1 MLAALYTNYLAVFLV
16 FIYTLILIWDWP
28 NSKPF
33 LKKWLLIHLILFL
46 LCLPLLGLMKA
57 QLASI
62 GTGTEQVYLQKGV
75 PLLLAKLG
83 LFMFALPLALIT
95 LLLLFAFVF
104 RHQIKQIWE
113 SFSLPRTGL
122 VIMIILFGIIY
133 LYLCVKPLTIFG
145 LPLFK
150 SAITNSYFLVR
161 HSLFL
166 APLLYVFAGCQLAKV
181 ENRKIAVLLL
191 AFILVVNTVALTVY
205 YSQPTKTEWQE
216 AADFIASHSSHR
228 PIILL
233 DKGGPSNEFLLDYY
247 VEPDPI
253 LIKLTWSEEERK
265 LERLSE
271 DDLLSIVQKAPDF
284 WLVLS
289 RNPQTLDYYKEM
301 LDKKFNLNQT
311 KVFYQIKVYHY
322 VNNEGVIS

>member
-1 MLAALYTNYLAVFLV
+1 MLYSQEARLYSLFTFLSLLTAYFFIRLLAKSNETDNQSWRGDSFLYFLAMLAALYTNYLAVFLV

-161 HSLFL
+161 HYYLLPNDSLRTSSRL
-166 APLLYVFAGCQLAKV
+166 
-181 ENRKIAVLLL
+181 NRRTQITMQTSKIM
-191 AFILVVNTVALTVY
+191 VNETADPIHPTRT
-205 YSQPTKTEWQE
+205 SPNTIPRTKTRGRLQ
-216 AADFIASHSSHR
+216 SHS
-228 PIILL
+228 
-233 DKGGPSNEFLLDYY
+233 KTA
-247 VEPDPI
+247 
-253 LIKLTWSEEERK
+253 KLNLCPHTSK
-265 LERLSE
+265 
-271 DDLLSIVQKAPDF
+271 F
-284 WLVLS
+284 S
-289 RNPQTLDYYKEM
+289 RA
-301 LDKKFNLNQT
+301 
-311 KVFYQIKVYHY
+311 I
-322 VNNEGVIS
+322 